1 MRSFYKYHTFQW
13 NLPQVQWMNR
23 MYFIVLAHFAEKG
36 ETPVLL
42 LEQITY
48 VSEFYIYVFC
58 HEMIRTNCKDSNN
71 KFKIII
77 QVVASML
84 LYSLKF
90 SFSQITFAIFMSFIR
105 TILYKIIKRY
115 SLFLVSPK
123 IDIGG
128 GGKIKFLL
136 IYVMYYVK
144 VFNIQVCI
152 NLDMCFIL
160 FLKKEQHL

>member
-1 MRSFYKYHTFQW
+1 MHSFYKYHTFQW

-58 HEMIRTNCKDSNN
+58 HEMIRTNYKDSNN

-77 QVVASML
+77 QVVGSML
-84 LYSLKF
+84 LYSLKIQF
-90 SFSQITFAIFMSFIR
+90 LPNNFCNIYEFYQDHTLQNHQKIQPLFSQPQNRHRRGRENQIC
-105 TILYKIIKRY
+105 
-115 SLFLVSPK
+115 P
-123 IDIGG
+123 
-128 GGKIKFLL
+128 
-136 IYVMYYVK
+136 
-144 VFNIQVCI
+144 
-152 NLDMCFIL
+152 NLCNVL
-160 FLKKEQHL
+160 C